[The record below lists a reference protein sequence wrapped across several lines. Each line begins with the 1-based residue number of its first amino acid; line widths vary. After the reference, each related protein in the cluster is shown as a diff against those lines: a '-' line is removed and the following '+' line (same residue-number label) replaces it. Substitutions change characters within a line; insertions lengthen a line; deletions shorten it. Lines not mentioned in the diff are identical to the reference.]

1 MVPSPRSWIPVG
13 VVCTLPVALAV
24 YLNLAAAQKP
34 AEKPTEPEAP
44 LFTRHVQP
52 VFSRLGCNGGTC
64 HGAVKGQNGFKLS
77 LFGAE
82 PALDHDRVV
91 RELGGRRVN
100 LNDPDNSLL
109 LLKATAQVPHEG
121 GKRMAV
127 GSPEYEILRRWI
139 AAGAPCDEPERSR
152 VTQLRVA
159 PAEQTIKPDGK
170 YRLRVEATFADG
182 TSADVTQL
190 CSFETLDA
198 SVATVGRDGQVTA
211 RGVGDAALVVRYRA
225 EPAMVRLVVPRQ
237 SGEAF
242 PDVKPNNFVD
252 KHVLDKL
259 RRLNIPPTDVCDDAT
274 FLRRVTLD
282 VTGELPT
289 PKEVHD
295 FLAHKAVD
303 KRAKKID
310 ELLGRPSYAA
320 LWTLKFCDLLRAT
333 DFGVYADGIR
343 QEVDAPRFQQ
353 WVRARL
359 EENVPYDQFV
369 ERILTATSRDGR
381 DVEEWAKEVTA
392 MEEGYAP
399 GRKDVEM
406 YRQRKTLDL
415 YWQRS
420 SSTGVPAA
428 LQVAHAFLGL
438 RLECA
443 QCHRHPHDVWQQD
456 DLLSFANFFM
466 RVRKIGFQD
475 GNDKKFP
482 EVGAV
487 FKRMN
492 EEAKKLAD
500 EAKKLREG
508 EFKKLDADAKT
519 AKAEADRIRK
529 ELPKLEKEQPDKVE
543 EQRQL
548 LAKHEATLAAFE
560 KMRQQLAELDRRS
573 KMLPEAARRIMHSEV
588 RLDPAANF
596 ASVTSPLGTQSS
608 KQYRLLGHAE
618 AAELAKDQDPRQLV
632 LEWMRR
638 PDNPYFA
645 RAVVNRVWAHYFGRG
660 IVDPPDNLSP
670 FNPATHPELLK
681 ELSDGFVKNKY
692 DLKWLHRTILASRT
706 YQTSSTATKAN
717 GFDHANYA
725 YFYYRRLPAEVLVDA
740 LNQATGTSEKM
751 EMEYY
756 HWPKEMK
763 AVEIPFAPKN
773 AYVNFMLTNFG
784 KPKRNSAVQCDCERD
799 GSASVIQVLGLAN
812 HPRVWQ
818 KVTDPQGQAARVLKE
833 VEGDDKRV
841 EELYLVALG
850 RLPND
855 AERQACAKYLKESES
870 PAKGLQGILWT
881 LLNTREFILQH

>member
-1 MVPSPRSWIPVG
+1 MLPSRRTCFPFGIA
-13 VVCTLPVALAV
+13 CTLPLALGG
-24 YLNLAAAQKP
+24 LLHPAAAEKP
-34 AEKPTEPEAP
+34 AELET
-44 LFTRHVQP
+44 LRFTRHVQP

-100 LNDPDNSLL
+100 LNDPDTSLL

-127 GSPEYEILRRWI
+127 GSAEYEILRRWI
-139 AAGAPCDEPERSR
+139 AAGAPRDDPERSR
-152 VTQLRVA
+152 VTQLRVT
-159 PAEQTIKPDGK
+159 PAEQTLKADET
-170 YRLRVEATFADG
+170 YRLHVEAKFADD
-182 TSADVTQL
+182 SAEDVTQL

-198 SVATVGRDGQVTA
+198 SVATVGRDGQVKA
-211 RGVGDAALVVRYRA
+211 RGVGDTALVVRYRA
-225 EPAMVRLVVPRQ
+225 EPAMARLVVPRQ
-237 SGEAF
+237 SSDAF
-242 PDVKPNNFVD
+242 PDVKPNNFID
-252 KHVLDKL
+252 EHVLAKL
-259 RRLNIPPTDVCDDAT
+259 RRLNIPPSEVCDDPT

-289 PKEVHD
+289 PKEVRD
-295 FLAHKAVD
+295 FLAEKTAD

-310 ELLGRPSYAA
+310 ELLDRPGYAA
-320 LWTLKFCDLLRAT
+320 LWTLKFCDLLKAT

-353 WVRARL
+353 WVRARM

-369 ERILTATSRDGR
+369 ERILTATSRDGK
-381 DVEEWAKEVTA
+381 DVEEWAQEVTA

-508 EFKKLDADAKT
+508 EFKKLDADAKA

-529 ELPKLEKEQPDKVE
+529 DLPKLEKEQPDKAE

-548 LAKHEATLAAFE
+548 LAKHEETLAAFE
-560 KMRQQLAELDRRS
+560 KVKQQLAELDRRS
-573 KMLPEAARRIMHSEV
+573 KLLPEAARRIMHAEV
-588 RLDPAANF
+588 RLDPGMNF
-596 ASVTSPLGTQSS
+596 ATVTSPLGTQSS
-608 KQYRLLGHAE
+608 KRYRLLGHAE
-618 AAELAKDQDPRQLV
+618 AVEVAKDQDPRQLV
-632 LEWMRR
+632 MEWMRR

-645 RAVVNRVWAHYFGRG
+645 RAIVNRAWAHYFGRG
-660 IVDPPDNLSP
+660 IVEPPDNLSS

-681 ELSDGFVKNKY
+681 ELSDGFVRNKY
-692 DLKWLHRTILASRT
+692 DLKWLHRTILQSRT

-717 GFDHANYA
+717 DFDHANYA

-740 LNQATGTSEKM
+740 LNQVTGTTEKM
-751 EMEYY
+751 DMEYY

-763 AVEIPFAPKN
+763 AVEIPFAPRN

-818 KVTDPQGQAARVLKE
+818 KVTDANGQAARVLKE
-833 VEGDDKRV
+833 IEGDEKRV

-855 AERQACAKYLKESES
+855 AERQACLKYLKESES